1 VRRLFYDLLALVVI
15 ALLGAFALAG
25 LGMAQP
31 PGPGWVRAADGC
43 NWTHTDPGNPAI
55 GYTTAMH
62 CAKAEELFAQQPAAQ
77 PPGLCGRETKTATGY
92 VRVQCL
98 DYPALRKLTGSPMF
112 PDEKGQQVWT
122 RSSDP
127 TVKAFRVALTYKKD
141 GHLDTVVKY
150 TDAHETYESGAGWV
164 LGDVEITAVE
174 VTELRESLKTA
185 VQ

>member
-1 VRRLFYDLLALVVI
+1 MTSIRTFLIDLLTFTII
-15 ALLGAFALAG
+15 ALACCG
-25 LGMAQP
+25 
-31 PGPGWVRAADGC
+31 
-43 NWTHTDPGNPAI
+43 
-55 GYTTAMH
+55 
-62 CAKAEELFAQQPAAQ
+62 LFAVAASAQ
-77 PPGLCGRETKTATGY
+77 TICGRETKTATGY

-127 TVKAFRVALTYKKD
+127 TVKAFRIALTYRKD

-150 TDAHETYESGAGWV
+150 SDAHEAYESGAGWV

>member
-1 VRRLFYDLLALVVI
+1 VRRLFYDLLTLIVI
-15 ALLGAFALAG
+15 AALGAFAVAG
-25 LGMAQP
+25 LGM
-31 PGPGWVRAADGC
+31 
-43 NWTHTDPGNPAI
+43 
-55 GYTTAMH
+55 
-62 CAKAEELFAQQPAAQ
+62 AQ

-92 VRVQCL
+92 IRVQCL
-98 DYPALRKLTGSPMF
+98 DYPALRKLTGSTMF

-127 TVKAFRVALTYKKD
+127 TVKAFRIALTYRKD